1 MIALL
6 LICALLVCALAPR
19 FLRAPAVGSRGRVR
33 RARLVSRIDSLLP
46 QTQCR
51 ECGYAGCRPYAEAIA
66 GGSVDINLC
75 PPGGPDTIRQLE
87 QLLGRGPAH
96 AAPGLETAPATVIA
110 HIDEALCIGCVKCVR
125 ACPVDAILGAA
136 GQMHSILAGQC
147 TGCGLCV
154 APCPVDCITLVCA
167 TGKPQWQWPRP
178 VSTPALTA

>member
-1 MIALL
+1 MTG
-6 LICALLVCALAPR
+6 LIVVCALLAFALAPR
-19 FLRAPAVGSRGRVR
+19 FLWPPAVSHLGSVR
-33 RARLVSRIDSLLP
+33 QTRLISRIDSLLP

-66 GGSVDINLC
+66 GGKADIFLC
-75 PPGGPDTIRQLE
+75 PPGGPDTVRQLE
-87 QLLGRGPAH
+87 QLLGRSPARP
-96 AAPGLETAPATVIA
+96 APVPSTPAIAIA

-136 GQMHSILAGQC
+136 GQMHSILPEQC

-178 VSTPALTA
+178 VSSPAMTA

>member
-1 MIALL
+1 VIGLMLV
-6 LICALLVCALAPR
+6 CALLACALAPR
-19 FLRAPAVGSRGRVR
+19 FLCPPAVSNRGNVR
-33 RARLVSRIDSLLP
+33 HARLVSRIDSLLP

-66 GGSVDINLC
+66 GGNADIHLC
-75 PPGGPDTIRQLE
+75 PPGGPDTVRQLE
-87 QLLGRGPAH
+87 QLLGRGPTQPTPRPA
-96 AAPGLETAPATVIA
+96 TAPATAIA

-136 GQMHSILAGQC
+136 GQMHSILPAQC

-154 APCPVDCITLVCA
+154 TPCPVDCITLVCA

-178 VSTPALTA
+178 DPTTALTA